1 MSYEN
6 NFTTM
11 YQYVIAFFSTAI
23 LTAVITKRY
32 YAKKE
37 TPIGASTT
45 PFTNPSKIPTVSLD
59 RHNEHMRLMA
69 QWESTKINP
78 SQVYKSYQLQ

>member
-1 MSYEN
+1 MKDK
-6 NFTTM
+6 FTTM

-37 TPIGASTT
+37 TPIGASAT
-45 PFTNPSKIPTVSLD
+45 PFTNPSNIPILSVD
-59 RHNEHMRLMA
+59 WHNNYMRLKTR
-69 QWESTKINP
+69 WESNKINP
-78 SQVYKSYQLQ
+78 SQERKNDNIQ